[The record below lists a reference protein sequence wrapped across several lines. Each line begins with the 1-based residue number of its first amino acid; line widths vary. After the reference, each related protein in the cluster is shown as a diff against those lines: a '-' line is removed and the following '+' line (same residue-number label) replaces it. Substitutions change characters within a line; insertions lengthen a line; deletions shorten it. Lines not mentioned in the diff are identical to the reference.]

1 MSNWRFYGGDLSV
14 VINPPIDTFWVGV
27 PETVAY
33 IGLWCT
39 KDSTGTVTPIGSGFD
54 TTSFKSAKNVILP
67 VSSANIVTFQDP
79 YPGGTVYSLL
89 VRCYDATGNN
99 VDYQIDQSFISE
111 TGFNITVPV
120 ACYMDFQAK
129 IVNDIPVVT

>member
-54 TTSFKSAKNVILP
+54 T
-67 VSSANIVTFQDP
+67 
-79 YPGGTVYSLL
+79 L
-89 VRCYDATGNN
+89 VVDQTRGPSQATRE
-99 VDYQIDQSFISE
+99 QIKKYLE
-111 TGFNITVPV
+111 
-120 ACYMDFQAK
+120 K
-129 IVNDIPVVT
+129 L